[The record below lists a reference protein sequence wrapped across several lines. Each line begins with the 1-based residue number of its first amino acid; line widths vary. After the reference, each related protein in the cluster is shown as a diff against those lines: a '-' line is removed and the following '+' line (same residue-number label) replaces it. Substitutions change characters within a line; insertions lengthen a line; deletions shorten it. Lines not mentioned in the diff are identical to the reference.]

1 MHKLYEIFFIAEKA
15 SIHCFNLAGQ
25 TQVQFAAN
33 FTWLFLLNLRQ
44 VKRMVVPFYMLIRTR
59 IGKASDVVHKTL
71 KIEGVKVSHSVM
83 GAYDVILYAEG
94 KDLDDDVRRIR
105 DTVFQI
111 EGITISETVVH
122 A

>member
-1 MHKLYEIFFIAEKA
+1 
-15 SIHCFNLAGQ
+15 
-25 TQVQFAAN
+25 
-33 FTWLFLLNLRQ
+33 
-44 VKRMVVPFYMLIRTR
+44 MVVPFYMLIRTR